1 MYLLI
6 IAQFSKPTD
15 SPLMHSHFILINIH
29 NSDYDICRTE
39 YARTSSVKQLQRVF
53 IFVPISLHSPHI
65 KRDRENKEP
74 PKQRTTKSTTD
85 IFSVYDHFKIFHND
99 LKKIITQILCIIF
112 CKLF

>member
-1 MYLLI
+1 MTYAELNMQELL
-6 IAQFSKPTD
+6 Q
-15 SPLMHSHFILINIH
+15 
-29 NSDYDICRTE
+29 
-39 YARTSSVKQLQRVF
+39 QLNNYNVF

-99 LKKIITQILCIIF
+99 LKKIFTQILCIIF